1 MNLFI
6 LPILLAAQMFGL
18 FSATEARIKRNDLQ
32 ILTGAQWSGT
42 LTYLDYRSQKMIS
55 IPVNLSVKPNADDD
69 RSWSFSYNY
78 PDEPRANSEEII
90 RLSKDGRSLNGE
102 VVLER
107 TRLRDNTIRVVTEK
121 KGQDDNRSASIRYTY
136 LLNDKSFSITKDVR
150 YEGDDK
156 FFQRNAFRWKR

>member
-6 LPILLAAQMFGL
+6 LLILIAVQSFGV

-42 LTYLDYRSQKMIS
+42 LTYLDYRSRKPVS
-55 IPVNLSVKPNADDD
+55 IPVNLSVKPNAGDD
-69 RSWSFSYNY
+69 RSWVFTYNY
-78 PDEPRANSEEII
+78 PDEPHANSEEIL
-90 RLSKDGRSLNGE
+90 RLSKDGRSINGE

-107 TRLRDNTIRVVTEK
+107 TDLRDNTIRVVTEK
-121 KGQDDNRSASIRYTY
+121 KGEDDNRSASIRYTY
-136 LLNDKSFSITKDVR
+136 LLNVSSFSITKEVR

-156 FFQRNAFRWKR
+156 YFERNFYRWKR